1 MKVKFSERFERN
13 DSPLKIILI
22 YTILI
27 LFCLISIYPISFI
40 FTVSLRPANSLFS
53 TSLSLIPKGATFEN
67 YRQAFIQYDLLS
79 WLKNSTIIA
88 SLATLF
94 SVLLSISAGYAF
106 SRFEFRG
113 RSTGMTMLL
122 VTQMFP
128 ATMTLLP
135 LYLMLIKLGFA
146 NKMAGLV
153 IVYISTNIPFNVWM
167 MKGYFDTIP
176 KSLEESAYVDGAGIF
191 KTFYQI
197 ILPLVTPAIALSA
210 LNSFMG
216 AWSEYIVAR
225 VMITDAG
232 KLTLPVGL
240 TNMQGQFSTA
250 WGIYSAAALMTALPV
265 IIIFISLSKYLVGGL
280 TLGSVKG

>member
-1 MKVKFSERFERN
+1 MKMKFRERFERN
-13 DSPLKIILI
+13 DSPAKIILI
-22 YTILI
+22 YVILI
-27 LFCLISIYPISFI
+27 LFCLAAIYPISFV
-40 FTVSLRPANSLFS
+40 FTVSLRPAGSLYS
-53 TSLSLIPKGATFEN
+53 TSLSLIPKGASFEN

-79 WLKNSTIIA
+79 WLKNSLVIA
-88 SLATLF
+88 ALATFF
-94 SVLLSISAGYAF
+94 SVMLSISAGYAF

-113 RSTGMTMLL
+113 RNTGMTMLL

-146 NKMAGLV
+146 NKIIGLV

-191 KTFYQI
+191 KSFYQI

-225 VMITDAG
+225 VMITDAS

-265 IIIFISLSKYLVGGL
+265 MILFVALSKYLVGGL